1 MPACCSTDPVQRDG
15 LGFQVPR
22 VWQPDGPAFAHIL
35 VLSISPFVLAP
46 AAHSKHHCLQ
56 VVLPVFPAALLFD
69 GQPQENMVEAPSQDA
84 LASGCDRQDVFH
96 LRALRLVLLPSACR
110 RGMCWRAG
118 SWVLPWET
126 LEPASGEKGTR
137 DGTERRGTTQEKK
150 LSQGERVTINGLHAE
165 VQYHFQPWVQPPLSK
180 SSQLPQ
186 LSVAGLNAVLSWL
199 QTGTNPNAC
208 PKERSRSGPSS
219 CPGRS
224 CRSSHSV
231 PL

>member
-1 MPACCSTDPVQRDG
+1 LPACCSTDPVQRDG

-96 LRALRLVLLPSACR
+96 LHALRLVLLSSACR

-150 LSQGERVTINGLHAE
+150 LSQGGRVQINGFGKWRG
-165 VQYHFQPWVQPPLSK
+165 Y
-180 SSQLPQ
+180 SS
-186 LSVAGLNAVLSWL
+186 STSSH
-199 QTGTNPNAC
+199 T
-208 PKERSRSGPSS
+208 SGYL
-219 CPGRS
+219 CFAGRS
-224 CRSSHSV
+224 KEFFCSFVTAGGFFNHIFF
-231 PL
+231 L